1 MIASFSRA
9 LTEGL
14 SAQQSDVEFD
24 AALAAS
30 IDSICAASMAG

>member
-14 SAQQSDVEFD
+14 HVDQSDAEYSKMIGD
-24 AALAAS
+24 TIA
-30 IDSICAASMAG
+30 SICAASAT